1 MNRIVSF
8 LPSATELLYELGV
21 QDRLYGV
28 THECN
33 FPEDAINKPRV
44 IRSVFEPERMSS
56 KEIDEKIIELVS
68 NGKDIYELQIE
79 NLKKANPDLIISQ
92 EICEVCS
99 AYTNQV
105 NNAMK
110 ILGGRPEVFAMNPHD
125 IQGILSNIEEISRK
139 IHESEKGIKLIESL
153 EKRIS
158 FFKEKQISDKPK
170 VLAIE
175 WIKPFYSAGHW
186 VPEMIET
193 VGGKNLI
200 SKKSEHSKKL
210 SLVEIK
216 NSDPDIIIMMPCGF
230 NVKRTIEEYDN
241 NLKGDHDWQ
250 SLRSVKDGNVFA
262 VDANSYF
269 SKPSMRTITGIEIL
283 GKIIHPEKFS
293 HVKVPNESFIKIL
306 ASRARFCALASR

>member
-1 MNRIVSF
+1 MTINRIVSF

-33 FPEDAINKPRV
+33 FPEDATRKPRV
-44 IRSVFEPERMSS
+44 IQSVFDPETMSS
-56 KEIDEKIIELVS
+56 EEIDQKIMELVS
-68 NGKDIYELQIE
+68 NGNDIYELIVE

-110 ILGGRPEVFAMNPHD
+110 IMNNKPEVFAMNSHN
-125 IQGILSNIEEISRK
+125 IQGILSNIEEISKK
-139 IHESEKGIKLIESL
+139 IHESKKGAKLIESL
-153 EKRIS
+153 EKRIK
-158 FFKEKQISDKPK
+158 FFQDKQIFDKPK

-175 WIKPFYSAGHW
+175 WIKPFYTSGHW
-186 VPEMIET
+186 IPEMIEIA
-193 VGGKNLI
+193 GAKNLI
-200 SKKSEHSKKL
+200 SKKSEHSRKIEFD
-210 SLVEIK
+210 EIK

-230 NVKRTIEEYDN
+230 NVQRTIKEYNN
-241 NLKGDHDWQ
+241 NLKSDQSWQ
-250 SLRSVKDGNVFA
+250 SLRAVKNDNVFA

-269 SKPSMRTITGIEIL
+269 SKTSIRTITGIEIL
-283 GKIIHPEKFS
+283 GNIIHPIEFS
-293 HVKVPNESFIKIL
+293 EIKIPNESFRKIN
-306 ASRARFCALASR
+306 

>member
-200 SKKSEHSKKL
+200 SKKSEHSKKI
-210 SLVEIK
+210 SLGEIK

-293 HVKVPNESFIKIL
+293 HVKVPNESFIKIN
-306 ASRARFCALASR
+306 

>member
-33 FPEDAINKPRV
+33 FPEDAINKPRG
-44 IRSVFEPERMSS
+44 IRSVFEQERMSS

-200 SKKSEHSKKL
+200 SKKSEHSKKI
-210 SLVEIK
+210 SLGEIK

-293 HVKVPNESFIKIL
+293 HVKVPNESFIKIN
-306 ASRARFCALASR
+306 

>member
-200 SKKSEHSKKL
+200 SKKSEHSKKI
-210 SLVEIK
+210 SLGEIK

-230 NVKRTIEEYDN
+230 NVKRTIEEYDK

-293 HVKVPNESFIKIL
+293 HVKVPNESFIKIN
-306 ASRARFCALASR
+306 